1 MSNMASY
8 LKNIARRW
16 RREIAAPAGVKY
28 VFSPYLTSRTAESV
42 LSAAGPCEIHT
53 LFSAE
58 LFCSRASSLK
68 TLKTLM
74 SAGHN
79 VFHLPGLHAKI
90 VLVPGAFASIGSQ
103 NLTHGGTRN
112 KEASVAFNEPKAV
125 RRVGELIGPWL
136 AERIPVTAEMVTDME
151 ALLEGIVPL
160 YEIARLAAVDADKK
174 VCEAESARAAE
185 NSRLAAELEARRAA
199 LLEESLRIE
208 RETEER
214 WRAQRAEREHLRL
227 EEERRRIAEDSERTE
242 SASRAARLRSNFDT
256 AEQSLSNAYGVVR
269 VVETGSDWYSSTQ
282 TVSLMACDDRDL
294 TVWEVGGKRVELIK
308 GLRYLV
314 LQDNGKIGWGR
325 VMRTRISF
333 VSQAVNWDDYL
344 TAKEF
349 VFQAHFHGDWSSAP
363 PFGRNVRIEVTDVF
377 EGYFCEVSA
386 WFDLKELKI
395 LKVELPYPEYALE
408 EQRRIVERIN
418 SAILDFSSAC
428 VGKIVTPFRYEV
440 GGLSG
445 ADAAEFFGN
454 MGSVFELRVALVGRH
469 PILLARNVNQ

>member
-1 MSNMASY
+1 MASY

-16 RREIAAPAGVKY
+16 RREIAAPAEVKY

-42 LSAAGPCEIHT
+42 LSDAGPCEIHT

-68 TLKTLM
+68 TLKALM

-136 AERIPVTAEMVTDME
+136 ADRIPVTAEMVTDME
-151 ALLEGIVPL
+151 ALLEGIIPL

-174 VCEAESARAAE
+174 VCEAESARTAE
-185 NSRLAAELEARRAA
+185 NSRLAAEIEARRAA
-199 LLEESLRIE
+199 LLEESLRLE

-214 WRAQRAEREHLRL
+214 LRAERAEREHLRL
-227 EEERRRIAEDSERTE
+227 EEERRRIAEDAERRE
-242 SASRAARLRSNFDT
+242 RASMAARLRSNFDT
-256 AEQSLSNAYGVVR
+256 AEQSLSKAYGVVTVIESGGR
-269 VVETGSDWYSSTQ
+269 WSSTR
-282 TVSLMACDDRDL
+282 TISLRACDDRHL
-294 TVWEVGGKRVELIK
+294 TVWEVGGKRVELVK
-308 GLRYLV
+308 GLRYLI

-325 VMRTRISF
+325 VMQTRISF
-333 VSQAVNWDDYL
+333 VSEAVKWDDYL
-344 TAKEF
+344 TAKGF
-349 VFQAHFHGDWSSAP
+349 VFQAHFHGDWSPGP

-377 EGYFCEVSA
+377 DGYSCEVSA

-408 EQRRIVERIN
+408 EQRRIVETIN
-418 SAILDFSSAC
+418 SAILEFSSAC
-428 VGKIVTPFRYEV
+428 VGKIVSPFRYEV

-445 ADAAEFFGN
+445 ADAQEFFGSI
-454 MGSVFELRVALVGRH
+454 GSVFELRVALVGRH
-469 PILLARNVNQ
+469 PIILARNFNQ

>member
-1 MSNMASY
+1 MSKMASY

-16 RREIAAPAGVKY
+16 RREIAAPAEVKY

-42 LSAAGPCEIHT
+42 LSEAGPCEIHT

-74 SAGHN
+74 SSGHN

-112 KEASVAFNEPKAV
+112 KEASVAFNDPKVV

-136 AERIPVTAEMVTDME
+136 AERMPITADMVTDME

-199 LLEESLRIE
+199 LLEESLRLE

-214 WRAQRAEREHLRL
+214 LRARAELQHLRL
-227 EEERRRIAEDSERTE
+227 EEERRRIAEDMERTE
-242 SASRAARLRSNFDT
+242 RASRAARLRSNFET
-256 AEQSLSNAYGVVR
+256 AEQSLSSAYGVVR
-269 VVETGSDWYSSTQ
+269 VVGTGGDWFLPTQ
-282 TVSLMACDDRDL
+282 TVSLMACDDRDF
-294 TVWEVGGKRVELIK
+294 TVWEVGGKRVELVK
-308 GLRYLV
+308 GLRYMV
-314 LQDNGKIGWGR
+314 LQDNGRIGWGR
-325 VMRTRISF
+325 VMQTRITF
-333 VSQAVNWDDYL
+333 VSQAVSWGDCL
-344 TAKEF
+344 TAKGF
-349 VFQAHFHGDWSSAP
+349 YFKAHFHSDWSPVP
-363 PFGRNVRIEVTDVF
+363 PFGRNVRIEVEDGF
-377 EGYFCEVSA
+377 EGYSCEVSA
-386 WFDLKELKI
+386 WFDLKELRI
-395 LKVELPYPEYALE
+395 LKIELPYPEHALE
-408 EQRRIVERIN
+408 EQRSIVERIN
-418 SAILDFSSAC
+418 GAIPEFSSAC
-428 VGKIVTPFRYEV
+428 VGKIVSPFRYEV

-445 ADAAEFFGN
+445 ANAAEFFGDE
-454 MGSVFELRVALVGRH
+454 GSVFQLSAALVGEH
-469 PILLARNVNQ
+469 PILLARNINR